1 MELQAMHERDA
12 AEQREMLQKVL
23 KAVDD
28 LRETLEKEPA
38 AAQPLMQA
46 IQEVGCV
53 TFERIPY

>member
-1 MELQAMHERDA
+1 MHERDA

-28 LRETLEKEPA
+28 LKETLANEPA

-46 IQEVGCV
+46 IQEVFCLL
-53 TFERIPY
+53 T